1 MFGPVLGWL
10 RERFMTVKLVD
21 HSWTKI
27 IERDAFAKAALQGKI
42 EAVEQLAEAI
52 RSKDGAEAAR
62 NVLNDGLIV
71 HALKRCQENLNGS
84 TTVTEQDF
92 WVCYEFATT
101 AARNAERI
109 LNEED
114 DDSDD

>member
-1 MFGPVLGWL
+1 MS
-10 RERFMTVKLVD
+10 VKLVD

-27 IERDAFAKAALQGKI
+27 IERDAFAKEALRGKI
-42 EAVEQLAEAI
+42 LEVQQLEEEI
-52 RSKDGAEAAR
+52 SSKDGVEAAR

-71 HALKRCQENLNGS
+71 HALKRCQENLDGS

-101 AARNAERI
+101 AARQAEKI

-114 DDSDD
+114 DEAED

>member
-1 MFGPVLGWL
+1 MS
-10 RERFMTVKLVD
+10 VKLVD

-27 IERDAFAKAALQGKI
+27 IERDAFAKTALRGKI
-42 EAVEQLAEAI
+42 EEVEQLAEAI
-52 RSKDGAEAAR
+52 RSKDGADAAR

-84 TTVTEQDF
+84 PTVTDQDF
-92 WVCYEFATT
+92 WVCYDFATT
-101 AARNAERI
+101 ASRKAEKI

-114 DDSDD
+114 EDTDD